1 MFSIK
6 EDGQFPLSFV
16 IKHVEVNEKVVFQ
29 KKKKLHGW
37 KTLLK
42 PTLTEAEAVAC

>member
-16 IKHVEVNEKVVFQ
+16 IKQVEVNEKVVFQ
-29 KKKKLHGW
+29 KKKKEHDSEYLSF
-37 KTLLK
+37 KTKIHIL
-42 PTLTEAEAVAC
+42 